1 MPVHGVRK
9 TSKASVEKLPDIG
22 GTPITYAGAVEDTI
36 EVTERMGAEPSVAA
50 GSSGSAGGYSGVIE
64 QQVATA
70 LPQYKLAGA
79 VVWELVTTMSI
90 ES

>member
-9 TSKASVEKLPDIG
+9 TSKASVEKLPDIN

-36 EVTERMGAEPSVAA
+36 EVTERMGSEPSVAA
-50 GSSGSAGGYSGVIE
+50 GSMGTAGGRSGVIE

-70 LPQYKLAGA
+70 LPQYKLEGS
-79 VVWELVTTMSI
+79 VVWELVTTMSV